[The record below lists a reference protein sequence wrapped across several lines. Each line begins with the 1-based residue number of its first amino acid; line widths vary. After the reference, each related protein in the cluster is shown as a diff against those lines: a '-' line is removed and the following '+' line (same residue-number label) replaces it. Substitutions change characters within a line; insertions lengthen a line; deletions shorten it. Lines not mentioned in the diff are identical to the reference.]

1 MRQRFAI
8 VQQCRAADIETAR
21 AAYADLAMPVELAP
35 FFADVPER
43 LARTHL
49 MISRSGASTVA
60 ELTAAGRPSVLVPYP
75 HATDDHQTANAR
87 ALADAGAAWLVPD
100 DANAVN
106 ALATR
111 LQALVIQPGLL
122 AKAAEAARALGVPDA
137 ASRLADEVERM
148 AGLRTDVAASGNP
161 PTCREA
167 AA

>member
-1 MRQRFAI
+1 
-8 VQQCRAADIETAR
+8 
-21 AAYADLAMPVELAP
+21 
-35 FFADVPER
+35 
-43 LARTHL
+43 

-87 ALADAGAAWLVPD
+87 ALADAGAAWLIPD
-100 DANAVN
+100 DAHAVN

-122 AKAAEAARALGVPDA
+122 AKAAEAARGLGVPGA
-137 ASRLADEVERM
+137 ATRLADEVERM
-148 AGLRTDVAASGNP
+148 AGLRADIAASGNHP
-161 PTCREA
+161 SCCEA